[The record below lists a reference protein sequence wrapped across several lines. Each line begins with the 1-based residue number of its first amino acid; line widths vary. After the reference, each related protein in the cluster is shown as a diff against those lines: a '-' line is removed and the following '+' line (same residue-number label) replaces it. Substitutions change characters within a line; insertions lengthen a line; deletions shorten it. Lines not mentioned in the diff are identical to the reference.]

1 MNCWFLIINFFNV
14 FVIIHC
20 QTWAGKYRWA
30 SSCNQTACC
39 CGSGTLNIT
48 QISSTVLGVITGA
61 NSLCPVPVIYENLVN
76 ISGYTIYQQQSFG
89 TVIWTLSSDSQSLT
103 LTIPS
108 FPSACNDGAIKNSA
122 ESFTHWFK
130 FMLILAT
137 GSLWIKVMHF

>member
-1 MNCWFLIINFFNV
+1 MNYWFLIINFFSV
-14 FVIIHC
+14 FTIMHC

-76 ISGYTIYQQQSFG
+76 ISGYTIYQQQPFG
-89 TVIWTLSSDSQSLT
+89 TVVWTLSSDSQSLT
-103 LTIPS
+103 LGSSS
-108 FPSACNDGAIKNSA
+108 FPSACNDGAVKSSA
-122 ESFTHWFK
+122 NSFTHLFR
-130 FMLILAT
+130 FMSILVT
-137 GSLWIKVMHF
+137 GSLWIKQMHF